1 MTMDL
6 IKSLTLLLKKASLQ
20 VSYNSLI
27 IQYST
32 KTINL
37 KVSSNSEATNMPWTL
52 VFPQLLFI
60 EYITI
65 VNSQFTRMLH
75 YCETYSDH
83 CRTYAVTCNPQ
94 QVFARKLV

>member
-37 KVSSNSEATNMPWTL
+37 KVSSNSEATHMPCNI
-52 VFPQLLFI
+52 LLRFI
-60 EYITI
+60 
-65 VNSQFTRMLH
+65 
-75 YCETYSDH
+75 C
-83 CRTYAVTCNPQ
+83 
-94 QVFARKLV
+94 